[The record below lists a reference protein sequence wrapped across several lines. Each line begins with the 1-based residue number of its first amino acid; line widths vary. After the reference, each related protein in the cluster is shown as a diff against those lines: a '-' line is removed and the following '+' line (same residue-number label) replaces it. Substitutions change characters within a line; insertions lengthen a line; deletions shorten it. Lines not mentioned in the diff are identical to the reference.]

1 MIVALL
7 YLVDTSGWLA
17 LCFPITL
24 TTTQTTS
31 IYINLLRQ
39 VDSPELSE
47 VDLAEGRFI
56 DHFNYQCHY
65 ATQTNWI
72 QLTDLKYLKANI
84 HMNIVERGGVKS
96 KIRKNLGKMS
106 N

>member
-1 MIVALL
+1 MIVALF

-47 VDLAEGRFI
+47 VDLDEGRLI

-65 ATQTNWI
+65 AIQTNWI
-72 QLTDLKYLKANI
+72 QLTDLLIFYI
-84 HMNIVERGGVKS
+84 
-96 KIRKNLGKMS
+96 KNSHPPGFS
-106 N
+106 PPGPCPPYSGISW